1 VPGTSA
7 RWARGGFPGPW
18 PPCRCSAS
26 ARCWSLHGAPL
37 EVFEERFLI
46 MMANMLKTVQARF
59 EVVLIESGHQLGA
72 ARRCPENDL
81 PAGAG
86 LSQNTKADWD
96 VRPVDDSGRRSRAQA
111 ESSSDNAA
119 VWRQIS
125 ELPGF
130 SVRRD
135 RNARPK
141 RDLALEMKRT
151 SVPDILEMLRDGY
164 DEVDALTHKER
175 DALPD
180 AFRLATVACS
190 AWSYNNGF
198 QDYALDAMQ
207 HAESL

>member
-1 VPGTSA
+1 MA
-7 RWARGGFPGPW
+7 
-18 PPCRCSAS
+18 
-26 ARCWSLHGAPL
+26 LPL
-37 EVFEERFLI
+37 EVFEERYLI
-46 MMANMLKTVQARF
+46 MMANLLKTVQAPF
-59 EVVLIESGHQLGA
+59 GVVLIERGHQLGA

-125 ELPGF
+125 ELSGF

-141 RDLALEMKRT
+141 RREA
-151 SVPDILEMLRDGY
+151 
-164 DEVDALTHKER
+164 A
-175 DALPD
+175 
-180 AFRLATVACS
+180 
-190 AWSYNNGF
+190 
-198 QDYALDAMQ
+198 
-207 HAESL
+207 

>member
-1 VPGTSA
+1 MAALPMLRLGSVLVPYMA
-7 RWARGGFPGPW
+7 LRWR
-18 PPCRCSAS
+18 
-26 ARCWSLHGAPL
+26 
-37 EVFEERFLI
+37 VFEERFLI

-151 SVPDILEMLRDGY
+151 SVPDILEILRDGY

-190 AWSYNNGF
+190 AWRTTRSTQCNTPSRCECANQPGSHV
-198 QDYALDAMQ
+198 LRL
-207 HAESL
+207 EPRT